1 VGRPVKVV
9 WSREDDMQHD
19 HYRPAVLHRL
29 RAAIDRDGRLVEIAH
44 RLVSP
49 SILHLVSPPS
59 VTDTFDPSCV
69 EGLAEPQYAV
79 PSWKVESKLIKIP
92 VPTSVLRTTGYG
104 PNLFALESFVDEI
117 AHHQGADPLAMRQ
130 ALVRG
135 DARAQKVL
143 AVVAERA
150 GWGRPLPPGHHRG
163 IAFARAFGSYLA
175 HVVELS
181 VSADGA
187 VTIHRVVAA
196 IDPGIVLDPDITTN
210 AIEGGTAW
218 GLSCAFKSEI
228 TFAQGRAVQSNW
240 HDYGVLRMPEMPPV
254 EVHLIDSG
262 AAQLGGTGEI
272 GPVTIVPA
280 VTNALF
286 AATGKRVRSLPL
298 SRHGLRLA

>member
-1 VGRPVKVV
+1 
-9 WSREDDMQHD
+9 
-19 HYRPAVLHRL
+19 
-29 RAAIDRDGRLVEIAH
+29 
-44 RLVSP
+44 VSP
-49 SILHLVSPPS
+49 AILHLVSPPS

-69 EGLAEPQYAV
+69 EGLAEPQYALA
-79 PSWKVESKLIKIP
+79 SWKVESKLIKVP

-104 PNLFALESFVDEI
+104 PNLFALESFIDEI
-117 AHHQGADPLAMRQ
+117 AHHQRRDPLAVRHD
-130 ALVRG
+130 LLRG
-135 DARAQKVL
+135 DARAQHVL
-143 AVVAERA
+143 AVVAERSGWASPPPA
-150 GWGRPLPPGHHRG
+150 GRHRG
-163 IAFARAFGSYLA
+163 IAFAHAFGSYLA

-181 VSADGA
+181 VSTDQV
-187 VTIHRVVAA
+187 VTIHRIVAA
-196 IDPGIVLDPDITTN
+196 LDPGVVLDPEITIN

-228 TFAQGRAVQSNW
+228 TFAHGRAMQSNW

-272 GPVTIVPA
+272 GPVTIIPA

-298 SRHGLRLA
+298 SRHGLRLR